1 MVKRKIRFALGL
13 LMLLAITAYY
23 VSLAL
28 RPLPVEALA
37 AEPRTLSLTFSEEGR
52 VTPVQERT
60 VAAAAGGKVAQVL
73 VSEGDSVAKG
83 ELLVRMDTREWGYQ
97 LASLRAQLK
106 SVRGQRTQAFAQA
119 VGQQLAVDQ
128 SREQLAAVKAEQARA
143 EFLYREGALSQRDWE
158 RANSAV
164 AQAELFVAQQEQA
177 LALLKEQA
185 LPPTGTGEYFSGLMQ
200 SLEAQIALLEYQISE
215 AKLQAPIAGLVR
227 EVRTEEGAIVAPGA
241 PLVTLFLPD
250 YYQLEVYLLAADA
263 RQVSPEMTVQTV
275 LEGPAGEEFFRG
287 TVKKVAAAAE
297 ERISPL
303 GIVEQRIKTTIQLAG
318 ELEKLRPGTALEVT
332 FTARREEGRLVVP
345 KTALFPHGDGEA
357 LFVIREGR
365 AELQAVERG
374 LETEEETV
382 ITEGL
387 QPGEQVIRNP
397 RLEGLAP
404 GRRVV
409 VR

>member
-1 MVKRKIRFALGL
+1 MVKRKVRFALGL

-23 VSLAL
+23 ASLAL

-37 AEPRTLSLTFSEEGR
+37 AEPRALSLTFSEEGR

-143 EFLYREGALSQRDWE
+143 ESLYREGALSQRDWE

-227 EVRTEEGAIVAPGA
+227 EVRTEEGAMVAPGA

-263 RQVSPEMTVQTV
+263 LQVSPEMTVHTV
-275 LEGPAGEEFFRG
+275 LEGPAGEDFFRG

-332 FTARREEGRLVVP
+332 FTVRREEGRLVVP

>member
-143 EFLYREGALSQRDWE
+143 ESLYREGALSQRDWE

-275 LEGPAGEEFFRG
+275 LEGPAGEDFFRG